1 MAMQI
6 TLSDEDYATLAAAAA
21 QRGAPIE
28 TLMHEAISERFP
40 MPAPTKQKGSYRYP
54 NGKPLSPAMYA
65 ENERIANSLRSAR
78 PWVSDMV
85 IEDRGPR

>member
-28 TLMHEAISERFP
+28 TLVHEAIAHLNTYP
-40 MPAPTKQKGSYRYP
+40 IGSYEYP
-54 NGKPLSPAMYA
+54 TGEPDSPEEEA
-65 ENERIANSLRSAR
+65 EEEAIAQRIGPQR
-78 PWVSDMV
+78 PWLSEMV

>member
-28 TLMHEAISERFP
+28 ALVHEAISKLDQT
-40 MPAPTKQKGSYRYP
+40 PARQRGTYEYPTGEP
-54 NGKPLSPAMYA
+54 DSPEEEA
-65 ENERIANSLRSAR
+65 EEEAIAQRIGPQR
-78 PWVSDMV
+78 PWLSEMV